1 MVALTVGQL
10 WKERD
15 RDGRSR
21 SVTVFMLHKRKVGG
35 EERTEVRA
43 SICGIIRLELLG
55 EVPL

>member
-1 MVALTVGQL
+1 MGALTVGQL

-15 RDGRSR
+15 RDIRPR
-21 SVTVFMLHKRKVGG
+21 SVTVFVLHKRKVGG